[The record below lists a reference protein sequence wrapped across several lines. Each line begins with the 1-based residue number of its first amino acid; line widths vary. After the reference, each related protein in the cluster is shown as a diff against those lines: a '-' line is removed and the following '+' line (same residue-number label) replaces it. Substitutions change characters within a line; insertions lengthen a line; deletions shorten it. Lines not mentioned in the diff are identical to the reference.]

1 MHYFTRNIGDYHK
14 KAGRLSILQH
24 GAYTL
29 LLDACYDR
37 ERFPTLE
44 EAIDWTWAH
53 SAEERKAV
61 EFVLRKFFI
70 LEDGLYVQDRIR
82 EEIEAYRQK
91 GITNK
96 RIAVEREEK
105 RRAEK
110 NVSSTTR
117 AHGVNDAP
125 PNHKP
130 ITNNQEPLTNNQQ
143 PITNKNLK
151 AADADA
157 SVCVDASQSSPPAKR
172 VAKPKEE
179 SKGVQTWV
187 AYSNAYY
194 SRYGVDPVRNA
205 KTNSM
210 ITQLV
215 DRLGE
220 DDAPHVAA
228 FYIHHSNS
236 FYVANGHSVGML
248 LRDAEKLRTEWATG
262 RKVTQTMAR
271 QVDRTASNAFANM
284 LTAQE
289 QGNDR
294 K

>member
-70 LEDGLYVQDRIR
+70 LKDGLYVQDRIR

-96 RIAVEREEK
+96 RIAVEREER

-110 NVSSTTR
+110 HASSTTR
-117 AHGVNDAP
+117 AQGVNDSSP
-125 PNHKP
+125 NQEPITNNHKP
-130 ITNNQEPLTNNQQ
+130 ITSNQLDYSCWPQQ
-143 PITNKNLK
+143 PAQQTLDDWLAMRKRLK
-151 AADADA
+151 ANVSQTVINRFASELKKAVQFGYSVDFCLQECVTRNWRGFEVQWLLNSGVSHAQSKRFTQPSDNRDKAARAADEAFGISERGVFEGDFTRADPYGLIEQPERGA
-157 SVCVDASQSSPPAKR
+157 
-172 VAKPKEE
+172 
-179 SKGVQTWV
+179 VQDLDEG
-187 AYSNAYY
+187 A
-194 SRYGVDPVRNA
+194 
-205 KTNSM
+205 
-210 ITQLV
+210 L
-215 DRLGE
+215 
-220 DDAPHVAA
+220 
-228 FYIHHSNS
+228 
-236 FYVANGHSVGML
+236 
-248 LRDAEKLRTEWATG
+248 
-262 RKVTQTMAR
+262 
-271 QVDRTASNAFANM
+271 
-284 LTAQE
+284 
-289 QGNDR
+289 
-294 K
+294 

>member
-70 LEDGLYVQDRIR
+70 LKDGLYVQDRIR

-96 RIAVEREEK
+96 RIAVEREER

-110 NVSSTTR
+110 HASSTTR
-117 AHGVNDAP
+117 AQGVNDSSP
-125 PNHKP
+125 NQEPITNNHKP
-130 ITNNQEPLTNNQQ
+130 ITSNQLDYSCWPQQ
-143 PITNKNLK
+143 PAQQTLDDWLAMRKRLK
-151 AADADA
+151 ANVSQTVINRFASELKKAVQFGYSVDFCLQECVTRNWRGFEVQWLLNSGVSHAQSKRFTHPSDNRDKAARAADEAFGISERGVFEGDFTRADPYGLIEQPERGA
-157 SVCVDASQSSPPAKR
+157 
-172 VAKPKEE
+172 
-179 SKGVQTWV
+179 VQDLDEG
-187 AYSNAYY
+187 A
-194 SRYGVDPVRNA
+194 
-205 KTNSM
+205 
-210 ITQLV
+210 L
-215 DRLGE
+215 
-220 DDAPHVAA
+220 
-228 FYIHHSNS
+228 
-236 FYVANGHSVGML
+236 
-248 LRDAEKLRTEWATG
+248 
-262 RKVTQTMAR
+262 
-271 QVDRTASNAFANM
+271 
-284 LTAQE
+284 
-289 QGNDR
+289 
-294 K
+294 

>member
-96 RIAVEREEK
+96 RIAVEREER

-110 NVSSTTR
+110 HASSTTR
-117 AHGVNDAP
+117 AQGVNDSSP
-125 PNHKP
+125 NQEPITNNHKP
-130 ITNNQEPLTNNQQ
+130 ITSNQLDYSCWPQQ
-143 PITNKNLK
+143 PAQQTLDDWLAMRKRLK
-151 AADADA
+151 ANVSQTVINRFASELKKAVQFGYSVDFCLQECVTRNWRGFEVQWLLNSGVSHAQSKRFTQPSDNRDKAARAADEAFGISERGVFEGDFTRADPYGLIEQPERGA
-157 SVCVDASQSSPPAKR
+157 
-172 VAKPKEE
+172 
-179 SKGVQTWV
+179 VQDLDEG
-187 AYSNAYY
+187 A
-194 SRYGVDPVRNA
+194 
-205 KTNSM
+205 
-210 ITQLV
+210 L
-215 DRLGE
+215 
-220 DDAPHVAA
+220 
-228 FYIHHSNS
+228 
-236 FYVANGHSVGML
+236 
-248 LRDAEKLRTEWATG
+248 
-262 RKVTQTMAR
+262 
-271 QVDRTASNAFANM
+271 
-284 LTAQE
+284 
-289 QGNDR
+289 
-294 K
+294 